1 MKLFPYFAGQQTEKN
16 LGRNTV
22 LAPLPVKTRLK
33 PAETD
38 AVLTAKTESYIELG
52 SYGGLILQ
60 TQMLLINFLVSFIAF
75 LYIYTDLGGISGVVG
90 RSYERVFINGQWVS
104 ELSYFLVF
112 MGIGLLSLGPLSFGP
127 AFLAMIHTHRDLAR
141 ALPIRFHRQRR
152 EVMMSRWNKRKQ
164 QTEIKFFPWES
175 VCAMAG
181 EGTAVAPNM
190 VMREGSLFIGAY
202 DDVASGYFWASM
214 RISALDRTH
223 AAMKWEMI
231 RSFMEE
237 GPKAIGESQPV
248 TMEGM
253 VQQYCDE
260 QGIKRK
266 HFPDHIKNW
275 WYLSG
280 RMVAIWRMN
289 WVIRKLQKKAEKFPQ
304 VAEWS
309 KPLPKEEWAK
319 PSEALNFF
327 NHKLAENEYQRGKTI
342 LTVNDLRETYGPA
355 WEESQQRRKEK
366 KQAAESL

>member
-152 EVMMSRWNKRKQ
+152 EV
-164 QTEIKFFPWES
+164 
-175 VCAMAG
+175 
-181 EGTAVAPNM
+181 
-190 VMREGSLFIGAY
+190 
-202 DDVASGYFWASM
+202 
-214 RISALDRTH
+214 
-223 AAMKWEMI
+223 
-231 RSFMEE
+231 
-237 GPKAIGESQPV
+237 
-248 TMEGM
+248 
-253 VQQYCDE
+253 
-260 QGIKRK
+260 
-266 HFPDHIKNW
+266 
-275 WYLSG
+275 
-280 RMVAIWRMN
+280 
-289 WVIRKLQKKAEKFPQ
+289 
-304 VAEWS
+304 
-309 KPLPKEEWAK
+309 
-319 PSEALNFF
+319 
-327 NHKLAENEYQRGKTI
+327 
-342 LTVNDLRETYGPA
+342 
-355 WEESQQRRKEK
+355 
-366 KQAAESL
+366 